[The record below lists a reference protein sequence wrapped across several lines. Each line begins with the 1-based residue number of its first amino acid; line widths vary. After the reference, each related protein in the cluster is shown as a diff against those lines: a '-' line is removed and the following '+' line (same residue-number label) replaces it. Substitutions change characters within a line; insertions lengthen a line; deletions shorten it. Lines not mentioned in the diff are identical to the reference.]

1 MGPFKHILVPTDFG
15 EPSQRA
21 LEIALELAGTLG
33 ADLTIVHTCEIPAYA
48 YPGLAMAPIDLLSP
62 MEEVAR
68 KRLNELVSSLGQR
81 CRSCRGVLR
90 VGIPWEEILEVVKET
105 QADLVI
111 MGTHARHG
119 VTHALLGSVAEK
131 IVRMSPVPVLTVRA
145 R

>member
-1 MGPFKHILVPTDFG
+1 MSPFKHILVPTDFG

-33 ADLTIVHTCEIPAYA
+33 ADLTIAHTCEIPAYA

-81 CRSCRGVLR
+81 CRSCKGVLK